1 MPPLPQTVVCRR
13 NRPTVARVGSL
24 EGVAGEAPRPWGD
37 HVIGS
42 DTRPRRLWLRLSTEE
57 DDALASAA
65 KAYGITKTDLVRLL
79 VRYVRLPS
87 THLLAG
93 APIVFDYGTSH
104 EVAYNL
110 HAIGTLYNQ
119 SVRALNT
126 MAKGVREAEADPADV
141 MEVLAAVHADMA
153 HVKNSLDRL
162 REDVSA
168 LSDRPSLFTW

>member
-1 MPPLPQTVVCRR
+1 MSPLPQTVVCRR
-13 NRPTVARVGSL
+13 GWPTVARVGSS

-79 VRYVRLPS
+79 VRYVRLPG

-126 MAKGVREAEADPADV
+126 MAKGVRETEADPADV
-141 MEVLAAVHADMA
+141 MEVLAAVHADMSY
-153 HVKNSLDRL
+153 VKGSLDRL

-168 LSDRPSLFTW
+168 LCDRPSLFTW

>member
-1 MPPLPQTVVCRR
+1 M
-13 NRPTVARVGSL
+13 
-24 EGVAGEAPRPWGD
+24 
-37 HVIGS
+37 IGS

-57 DDALASAA
+57 DDALANAA
-65 KAYGITKTDLVRLL
+65 KSYGITKTDLIRLL
-79 VRYVRLPS
+79 ARYIQLPS

-93 APIVFDYGTSH
+93 TSIVFDYETSH

-126 MAKGVREAEADPADV
+126 MAKGVRETEADPADV
-141 MEVLAAVHADMA
+141 MEVLAAVHVDMSY
-153 HVKNSLDRL
+153 VKGSLDGL